1 MENQTT
7 NKLDAVNFLQFL
19 KKFEHVQIP
28 RIQRDYI
35 QGGSNKK
42 AKDIRETFVGDLY
55 ETVCTGKPLS
65 LDFIYG
71 NVKKMDKSASGCFY
85 PLDGQQRLTTL
96 FLLHW
101 YGALFIDKGDA
112 IRTLLKRF
120 SYQTRFSSEQF
131 CNLLFESSVICRAR
145 NCPPEQLLSS
155 VIKDDPQYSKFWRYD
170 PTVDSMLNMLD
181 CIHKTAVSC
190 NITAAAWEERYD
202 NLNQITFF
210 KFVITN
216 SQEPDDLYVKMN
228 ARGKHLTN
236 FENFKAHLQQWLQA
250 NPKLDSH
257 FREDWKNNMDDRW
270 SRFFWDYK
278 STDSLEESTDPAK
291 IFIDQPFWV
300 FLNRFALL
308 GYILNDISVLD
319 SMRLKKDERS
329 SFEKN
334 CVKELDEVI
343 RQMAMPSA
351 ETYVSPLLQK
361 EIFCPAQEAADKDAE
376 LQKKALFFAA
386 VAKALDLLSS
396 SQIQP
401 EVLYPL
407 WHSNDKSFPDF
418 FWKEQGS
425 TRNGGLLILAFAA
438 YCTFIDQP
446 EKNSLQH
453 WMQFC
458 HQVCSDLHDEQSFA
472 GAVSMCLICLKAMRD
487 DGESDVYAY
496 LARKYKYAFD
506 SENAD
511 KCLSLPRWHFS
522 IKDPVDQNNPQTIY
536 NRLFGTLKLFP
547 AGRQIRFQSSAIWQE
562 AFKSYL
568 RVIEGGEWPALLED
582 MEKSPLLRGNVAGLI
597 SDEDSD
603 GDLFA
608 NAHKR
613 FENLSNGSISF
624 SKNHQNF
631 ISLLKEIELTSVET
645 FSTVFDY
652 STFDNWNSEVVGKRY
667 IAEAVC
673 KVLLGVEN
681 TEASDS
687 DDLVT
692 WRKMLLNFP
701 V

>member
-1 MENQTT
+1 
-7 NKLDAVNFLQFL
+7 
-19 KKFEHVQIP
+19 
-28 RIQRDYI
+28 
-35 QGGSNKK
+35 
-42 AKDIRETFVGDLY
+42 
-55 ETVCTGKPLS
+55 
-65 LDFIYG
+65 
-71 NVKKMDKSASGCFY
+71 
-85 PLDGQQRLTTL
+85 
-96 FLLHW
+96 
-101 YGALFIDKGDA
+101 
-112 IRTLLKRF
+112 
-120 SYQTRFSSEQF
+120 
-131 CNLLFESSVICRAR
+131 
-145 NCPPEQLLSS
+145 
-155 VIKDDPQYSKFWRYD
+155 
-170 PTVDSMLNMLD
+170 
-181 CIHKTAVSC
+181 
-190 NITAAAWEERYD
+190 
-202 NLNQITFF
+202 
-210 KFVITN
+210 
-216 SQEPDDLYVKMN
+216 
-228 ARGKHLTN
+228 
-236 FENFKAHLQQWLQA
+236 
-250 NPKLDSH
+250 
-257 FREDWKNNMDDRW
+257 MDDRW

-472 GAVSMCLICLKAMRD
+472 GAVSMCLICLKSMRD

-608 NAHKR
+608 NARKR

-645 FSTVFDY
+645 FSTAFDY
-652 STFDNWNSEVVGKRY
+652 SMFDNWNSEVVGKRY

-681 TEASDS
+681 AEASDS

-692 WRKMLLNFP
+692 WRKMLLDFP
-701 V
+701 ELLTEWAQDSVHSVGRYRKDGAIHLFKKKYITSGTILLNPDVHNRITDFLKYVVPCEFEEKMDCNGQIFYVCKSVDCILVFGTVPDIPGVRVKFMTQGVVKEYLKDSFWGSSTPMVLWRDIQNEEDIQLFLQSLSSEETSGENITGSQQLF